1 MRFLVYVLVLIA
13 VLIAVPV
20 PSNLTVAQD
29 VPLDLDWCQRN
40 CDWLI
45 GGGSSSNY
53 LNYSAC
59 TENCNRQFWKYFGR
73 ETEETERA
81 R

>member
-1 MRFLVYVLVLIA
+1 MRFLVYVLVLIM

-29 VPLDLDWCQRN
+29 VPLDLDWCQQN

-45 GGGSSSNY
+45 GGSSGIY

-59 TENCNRQFWKYFGR
+59 IENCNRQFWKYFDR